1 MESFMTSS
9 PSLHTEI
16 QLEENSGGY
25 YEEMFSKDM
34 EAWHRKDYATSFP
47 AFKMLADSGYS
58 KACGYLGIAYELGEG
73 VARNWQMAES
83 LYEMSIKT
91 HDHDPFDPL
100 NEDGFRGCA
109 AFFDNGGSPSAR
121 RTAGPAAPK

>member
-58 KACGYLGIAYELGEG
+58 KAYGYLGITYELGEG
-73 VARNWQMAES
+73 E
-83 LYEMSIKT
+83 
-91 HDHDPFDPL
+91 
-100 NEDGFRGCA
+100 NE
-109 AFFDNGGSPSAR
+109 GSELID
-121 RTAGPAAPK
+121 TVKLIQ